1 MSADIISFP
10 LKASNCLDQQRWIPA
25 PRERR
30 APGRPLLG
38 WLRLTGIMLAVL
50 SSWALVIGTARLIAI
65 VL

>member
-10 LKASNCLDQQRWIPA
+10 LKASSCLDQQRWIPA

-30 APGRPLLG
+30 ASGRSLLG

>member
-30 APGRPLLG
+30 PSHPSALG
-38 WLRLTGIMLAVL
+38 WARLTGIMLAVSVEL
-50 SSWALVIGTARLIAI
+50 ALVIGTARMVATIL
-65 VL
+65 

>member
-10 LKASNCLDQQRWIPA
+10 LKASSCLDQQRWIPA

-30 APGRPLLG
+30 TSAPPMIG

-50 SSWALVIGTARLIAI
+50 SSWALVIGTARLVAI